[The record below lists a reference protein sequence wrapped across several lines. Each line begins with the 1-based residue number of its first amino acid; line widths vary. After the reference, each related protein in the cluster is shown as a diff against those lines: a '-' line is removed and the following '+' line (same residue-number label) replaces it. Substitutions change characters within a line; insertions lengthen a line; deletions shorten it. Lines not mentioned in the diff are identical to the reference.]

1 MMEAKDWMSFFVG
14 LLVLA
19 FGALP
24 ILHSLGVGPTWF
36 DLPKLSVQ
44 ILSYAVALLGFYLVV
59 NSIIEITNSNSI
71 GWFSFLVAF
80 LIMAIGVLHVL
91 GQFGIVNGFLSMPF
105 LAGSMWIFNVIFVVL
120 GLFLM
125 IACFAMEL

>member
-1 MMEAKDWMSFFVG
+1 MEAKDWVSFFVG
-14 LLVLA
+14 LVVLA

-24 ILHSLGVGPTWF
+24 ILHGFGVGQAWF
-36 DLPKLSVQ
+36 ELPKLGAQ
-44 ILSYAVALLGFYLVV
+44 MLSYAVALLGFYLVV

-80 LIMAIGVLHVL
+80 IIMAVGVLHVL
-91 GQFGIVNGFLSMPF
+91 GQFGIVGGFLTMNF
-105 LAGSMWIFNVIFVVL
+105 IDGSEWIFNVIFVVL

>member
-1 MMEAKDWMSFFVG
+1 MMEAKDWVSFFVG
-14 LLVLA
+14 LVVLA

-24 ILHSLGVGPTWF
+24 VLHQFGVGAAWF
-36 DLPKLSVQ
+36 YLPKMSVQ
-44 ILSYAVALLGFYLVV
+44 ILSYAIALLEFYLVV

-80 LIMAIGVLHVL
+80 IIMAIGVLHVL
-91 GQFGIVNGFLSMPF
+91 GQFGVVSGFLTMTF
-105 LAGSMWIFNVIFVVL
+105 LDGSEWIYNVIFVVL

-125 IACFAMEL
+125 I